1 MDQRLFGGGVLSMAV
16 EKVRVR
22 DFRDVAER
30 LVSSGRV
37 APEDIAAAA
46 HEMLSEVRA
55 YRLAEIRKQQGRTQ
69 AELADEL
76 AVAQSR
82 ISAIE
87 NGELMRTELGTI
99 SAYVEALGGKLRVV
113 ADFGDQLI
121 TVE

>member
-1 MDQRLFGGGVLSMAV
+1 MAV